1 MTRGLRAGANL
12 RAQRAAQCFSQ
23 LKLSIIMFRKVITII
38 LAFTAAGLRAET
50 FTIEG
55 AVARAIKSNP
65 DLAAARWSIEEAR
78 GRLIQSGRLP
88 NPAVET
94 ELKPNV
100 RGREFSFSAGFMQ
113 KIPVTRR
120 LHLERAIS
128 EAHLA
133 QAEAEVLNA
142 GRLISAQV
150 RMTAVKLLALQE
162 QKALKEKQ
170 RTNSL
175 NLAEEAERNA
185 KKAEGS
191 SLEAAQF
198 GLEAQQLS
206 LDLLQADAERTAL
219 AGELRPLLG
228 LGAAGSVEITGEL
241 SAPSAPAGAVSP
253 ERRADYRAAQ
263 AKESAARTGID
274 LARAG
279 KWDDA
284 SYGLTAEFARAE
296 DAPSGLEND
305 GFIGFKFSIPLPFW
319 NKNEGKIHEANAAA
333 AKAEQEKQALALRIR
348 AEAAAAQQEMAA
360 AANIIAQTSGPLL
373 KQALALEEKFV
384 KAKAEGQA
392 TLTDVLRSREKR
404 FALEAARLHAL
415 RDWHL
420 ARARLLS
427 AQGR

>member
-1 MTRGLRAGANL
+1 MIM
-12 RAQRAAQCFSQ
+12 CY
-23 LKLSIIMFRKVITII
+23 KIIFLI
-38 LAFTAAGLRAET
+38 LAINATGLHAET
-50 FTIEG
+50 LTIEG
-55 AVARAIKSNP
+55 AVTRALRSNP

-78 GRLIQSGRLP
+78 GRIIQSGRLP
-88 NPAVET
+88 NPELES

-100 RGREFSFSAGFMQ
+100 RGREFLFSAGFMQ
-113 KIPVTRR
+113 KIPVTKR

-128 EAHLA
+128 QAQLA
-133 QAEAEVLNA
+133 QAEAEVLDA
-142 GRLISAQV
+142 GRLVSAQV
-150 RMTAVKLLALQE
+150 RTAAVKLLALQE

-170 RTNSL
+170 RANSL
-175 NLAEEAERNA
+175 KLAEEAERNA
-185 KKAEGS
+185 QKAEGS
-191 SLEAAQF
+191 TLEAAQF

-206 LDLLQADAERTAL
+206 LDLLQADSERAAL

-228 LGAAGSVEITGEL
+228 LGAATTVEITGEL
-241 SAPSAPAGAVSP
+241 PAPSAPAGGASP

-263 AKESAARTGID
+263 AKESAAQTGID

-284 SYGLTAEFARAE
+284 SYGLAAEFDRSE
-296 DAPSGLEND
+296 DAPDGLEND

-319 NKNEGKIHEANAAA
+319 NKNEGKIHEATAAA
-333 AKAEQEKQALALRIR
+333 ARAGQEKQALAQRIR
-348 AEAAAAQQEMAA
+348 SEAAAAQQEMAA
-360 AANIIAQTSGPLL
+360 AAHIIAQTSGPLL
-373 KQALALEEKFV
+373 KQALALEEQFL
-384 KAKAEGQA
+384 KAKADGQA

-404 FALEAARLHAL
+404 FAIEAARLNAL